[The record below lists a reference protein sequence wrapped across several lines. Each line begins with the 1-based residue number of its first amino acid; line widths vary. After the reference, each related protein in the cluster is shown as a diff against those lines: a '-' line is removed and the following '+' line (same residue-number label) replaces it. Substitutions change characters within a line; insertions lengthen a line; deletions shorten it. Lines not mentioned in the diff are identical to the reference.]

1 MRCLNAQTE
10 TFIYAQLEGHEVLY
24 NDLRIDRSSV
34 PEGIYA
40 YDIRH
45 GDEDWGYAA
54 QLKEHV
60 LVNHMATILS
70 DHKIE
75 LPDQGDSLILEN
87 NLEFLD
93 YSMTLEE
100 YQNRHVMEE
109 QEISMEHL
117 E

>member
-1 MRCLNAQTE
+1 
-10 TFIYAQLEGHEVLY
+10 
-24 NDLRIDRSSV
+24 
-34 PEGIYA
+34 
-40 YDIRH
+40 
-45 GDEDWGYAA
+45 
-54 QLKEHV
+54 
-60 LVNHMATILS
+60 MATILS